1 MTVEVNMAELNQ
13 GMARLAQ
20 LTGKELV
27 TIVRE
32 QARLFC
38 FDAMKSTPPFVGKPY
53 APLTEG
59 FPAQRKAGEKA
70 VERDIGT
77 KAMQPLERLDIFK
90 GTSTEGK
97 KLGPALRRM
106 IRKGELQNVEE
117 ILRNNKIRLRGV
129 LKRADASLHEKIRDN
144 RGRVRFGTGY
154 FVVSEPSVRL
164 LVRKKKGNVGLA
176 KGGWVFSVK
185 SASTK
190 LGVRH
195 RVPAWLSKMH
205 SASSGIY
212 AESGSG
218 DSIKITVG
226 NVVPKAQGMRSMIEK
241 EALRNR
247 IRNLPLQIRGVE
259 RALARKA
266 RQWR

>member
-59 FPAQRKAGEKA
+59 FPAQRKAGEIA
-70 VERDIGT
+70 VERDIS
-77 KAMQPLERLDIFK
+77 KRAMQPLERLDIFK
-90 GTSTEGK
+90 GTGDKGS

-106 IRKGELQNVEE
+106 LRKKEYHNVEE
-117 ILRNNKIRLRGV
+117 ILRNNRIRLRGV
-129 LKRADASLHEKIRDN
+129 LRRADADLHEKLRDN
-144 RGRVRFGTGY
+144 RGRVQKHGGY
-154 FVVSEPSVRL
+154 FVESAASVRL
-164 LVRKKKGNVGLA
+164 LVQKKKKNVGLA
-176 KGGWVFSVK
+176 KGGWVFSIK
-185 SASTK
+185 AASTK
-190 LGVRH
+190 LGARH
-195 RVPAWLSKMH
+195 RVPGWLSKM
-205 SASSGIY
+205 SSSSSGIY
-212 AESGSG
+212 SESGAG
-218 DSIKITVG
+218 DGIKITVG

-247 IRNLPLQIRGVE
+247 IRNLPLQIQGVE